1 LGIEPSAEEI
11 FMGDLVIEAHS
22 VVIVQR
28 RSHCYSDPSMNE
40 EALLPDAK
48 SVGLD
53 SPRTNEPRSVL

>member
-1 LGIEPSAEEI
+1 
-11 FMGDLVIEAHS
+11 MGDLVIEAHS